1 MEYIIYPF
9 AFNLSR
15 IVASWMDKRE
25 VKSEKANLSILFDKY
40 LPTCVEKVQSSFK
53 KMTAIPEVSLVQTLL
68 YIMEGL
74 LVPENTPPDSPKE
87 LYELYLV
94 FACVWAFG
102 GAMSQDQVLGIPFR
116 NILFVVVVVVNV
128 GLTTLFDA

>member
-1 MEYIIYPF
+1 MAYIIHHH
-9 AFNLSR
+9 LSR
-15 IVASWMDKRE
+15 VVASWMDKRE
-25 VKSEKANLSILFDKY
+25 VESEKANLSTLFEQY
-40 LPTCVEKVQSSFK
+40 LPTCLEKLKSSFK

-74 LVPENTPPDSPKE
+74 LVPENTPPDSPGE

-102 GAMSQDQVLGIPFR
+102 GAMSQDLVLGMQLRIIRF
-116 NILFVVVVVVNV
+116 ILFVNC
-128 GLTTLFDA
+128 